1 MKMKPI
7 YTIENNIRL
16 YDFKACLE
24 YIQANGKQKYGA
36 HFNIQ
41 KEDYTLIRK
50 MICYA
55 IRDEEACQKYQIDM
69 NKGILLLGPVGSGK
83 TSLMNLIRD
92 FFPTSFRPIIKSTR
106 EISYEFNQEGYA
118 TIDKYG
124 KTEKV
129 FCFDDLGVESSLK
142 HYGNECNTMGEII
155 LSRYDQYI
163 QSGTITHVTTNLNS
177 VELEKMYGVRVRSRL
192 REMFNLIA
200 FSKETQDK
208 RR

>member
-1 MKMKPI
+1 MKPI

-24 YIQANGKQKYGA
+24 YIQAKGKAKYGEEFA
-36 HFNIQ
+36 LR
-41 KEDYTLIRK
+41 KEDFTLIRK
-50 MICYA
+50 ILCYA

-92 FFPTSFRPIIKSTR
+92 FFPISFRPIIKSTR

-129 FCFDDLGVESSLK
+129 YCFDDLGVESSLK

-200 FSKETQDK
+200 FSKETHDK

>member
-1 MKMKPI
+1 MKPI

-24 YIQANGKQKYGA
+24 YIQAKGKAKYGEEFA
-36 HFNIQ
+36 LR
-41 KEDYTLIRK
+41 KEDFTLIRK
-50 MICYA
+50 ILCYA

-92 FFPTSFRPIIKSTR
+92 FFPISFRPIIKSTR

-129 FCFDDLGVESSLK
+129 YCFDDLGVESSLK

>member
-1 MKMKPI
+1 MKPI

-69 NKGILLLGPVGSGK
+69 YKGILLLGPVGSGK

-142 HYGNECNTMGEII
+142 HYGNECNTLGEII

-200 FSKETQDK
+200 FSKETHDK
-208 RR
+208 RK